1 MGGWGWGGGGR
12 GLGSG
17 GGGRTDTCH
26 DVAVTSRPLCLF
38 LPLPTARPWEKK
50 HRYLSITVDFPI
62 ATCWFTPSVQHSLP
76 PPPPPLGAPP
86 SPPTPTGTHTEGM
99 GGGGWGG
106 GGGGGGGVSSGG
118 WGGGSEFGRGGLG
131 SRAG

>member
-1 MGGWGWGGGGR
+1 MGFRKEERAVCVWGGWVG

-76 PPPPPLGAPP
+76 PTPPSALPLPPPPRGR
-86 SPPTPTGTHTEGM
+86 TERM
-99 GGGGWGG
+99 GGGGWEGG
-106 GGGGGGGVSSGG
+106 GGGGEGVREGGGEGV
-118 WGGGSEFGRGGLG
+118 E
-131 SRAG
+131 